1 MQNILCNK
9 NVRGER
15 FFMIHRCIANK
26 ELFLRYVNNM
36 PCDGESWRKTWQPN
50 LEKSSARIL
59 MYNLSSM
66 ARWPIELPKVGLKS
80 LIKE

>member
-1 MQNILCNK
+1 
-9 NVRGER
+9 
-15 FFMIHRCIANK
+15 MIHRCIANK

-36 PCDGESWRKTWQPN
+36 PCDGVSWRKTWQPN

-66 ARWPIELPKVGLKS
+66 AHRITKS
-80 LIKE
+80 RTEMINKGMKLYALLTLLSYFLQLL